1 MKKIIF
7 VCMLIFV
14 MSTTVFAADVN
25 VQINGENVNF
35 TDSNGQTV
43 NAQVINSRTMVPM
56 RKIFEV
62 LGAEVEWDGET
73 RTVTGSKENIE
84 VKLQI
89 DNNIATKTING
100 VSEDIILDTPPMLVD
115 SRTMVPL
122 RFIAESLDKQVG
134 WDSENRTAIIID
146 YGYFSDRLKNKLNN
160 LYAFLESD
168 KAEILYHET
177 EYYEVN
183 YKHKYYDLVTPT
195 NDTEFNINSKI
206 SVKDN
211 VQKVTLNIF
220 GTSELSNEIVQ
231 EGWNS
236 ILFDL
241 IYSGDQISLETENFK
256 LKEMFAIKKAGFHR
270 TYDELELAGSSTAS
284 LDNMFRLWAGI
295 KDDELNVNTFT
306 ELKKDFDSLC
316 NMFLNSS
323 SVTAETATY
332 NTSIRYSNYNL
343 NYFDLT
349 KFDNFIFDSEYMKA
363 YNVVNKLFFKEDL
376 LKDEMLYDNSN
387 IKLKVEVRNF
397 GSELNIFAE
406 ATNDYNEKNE
416 YTLNL
421 KRLHLN

>member
-1 MKKIIF
+1 MKKIIL
-7 VCMLIFV
+7 VCMLILV
-14 MSTTVFAADVN
+14 MSTSVFAADVN

-43 NAQVINSRTMVPM
+43 NAQIINSRTMVPM

-100 VSEDIILDTPPMLVD
+100 VSEEIVLDTPPMLVD

-134 WDSENRTAIIID
+134 WDSSNRTAIIID

-183 YKHKYYDLVTPT
+183 YKHKYYDLLTPT

-211 VQKVTLNIF
+211 TQKVTLNI
-220 GTSELSNEIVQ
+220 S
-231 EGWNS
+231 
-236 ILFDL
+236 
-241 IYSGDQISLETENFK
+241 
-256 LKEMFAIKKAGFHR
+256 
-270 TYDELELAGSSTAS
+270 
-284 LDNMFRLWAGI
+284 
-295 KDDELNVNTFT
+295 
-306 ELKKDFDSLC
+306 
-316 NMFLNSS
+316 
-323 SVTAETATY
+323 
-332 NTSIRYSNYNL
+332 
-343 NYFDLT
+343 
-349 KFDNFIFDSEYMKA
+349 
-363 YNVVNKLFFKEDL
+363 
-376 LKDEMLYDNSN
+376 
-387 IKLKVEVRNF
+387 RNF
-397 GSELNIFAE
+397 
-406 ATNDYNEKNE
+406 
-416 YTLNL
+416 
-421 KRLHLN
+421 